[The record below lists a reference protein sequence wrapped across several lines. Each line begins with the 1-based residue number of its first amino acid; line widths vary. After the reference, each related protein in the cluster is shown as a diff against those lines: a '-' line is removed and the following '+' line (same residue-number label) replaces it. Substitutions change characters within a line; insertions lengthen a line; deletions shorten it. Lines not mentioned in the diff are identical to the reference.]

1 MKLRVPHWVALS
13 VLTAAAVAACTDQ
26 SPVTGPLSPRA
37 ASRDVSAAVVGTTVT
52 LCTGTGAVATTVQ
65 KSFNLGVTYGAP
77 AAVLNA
83 TGNQGVWHLPIPGS
97 DWVKAPGDAAAPF
110 TNYGTNAPDNVFTK
124 FTTAFAVPAGTTAI
138 VTGSSFVDNQ
148 VVSIQIDGAGA
159 SLGANAL
166 LDGAG
171 AVVNYAG
178 PAPLPWTPSGPIA
191 AGNHTVVVT
200 ARNNDDVQP
209 TNPTA
214 VDYCFTVTT
223 TPVPLALFVIGDVE
237 AHAIGDKVNFWGA
250 QWWKN
255 NEMSGEVSNGVASF
269 KGYAIQSTNV
279 CGGTWISLPGN
290 SSDPP
295 DAPLPAQ
302 IRIIVTSKVIKDG
315 PNISGDIVQ
324 IVNVNQDGNYGPNP
338 GHAGSGI
345 VASVACP

>member
-37 ASRDVSAAVVGTTVT
+37 ASRDVSADVVGTSFT

-65 KSFNLGVTYGAP
+65 KSFNLGVTYGAS

-83 TGNQGVWHLPIPGS
+83 TGNQGVWHAPIPGS

-110 TNYGTNAPDNVFTK
+110 TNYGVNAPDNVFTK
-124 FTTAFAVPAGTTAI
+124 FTTAFTVPAGTTAT

-148 VVSIQIDGAGA
+148 VLSIQIDGAGA
-159 SLGANAL
+159 SLGANPL
-166 LDGAG
+166 LDGA
-171 AVVNYAG
+171 ASVVNYAG
-178 PAPLPWTPSGPIA
+178 PAPLAWTPSGPIA

-200 ARNNDDVQP
+200 ARNNDDIQP

-223 TPVPLALFVIGDVE
+223 TPVALALFVIGDVE
-237 AHAIGDKVNFWGA
+237 PHAVGDIVNFWGA

-255 NEMSGEVSNGVASF
+255 NQMSGVTDNGYQSF
-269 KGYAIQSTNV
+269 KGFAINSTNV
-279 CGGTWISLPGN
+279 CGGTWESLPGN
-290 SSDPP
+290 SSNPP
-295 DAPLPAQ
+295 DAPLPAN

-315 PNISGDIVQ
+315 PNLSGDIVQ
-324 IVNVNQDGNYGPNP
+324 IVNVHQDGNYDSNP
-338 GHAGSGI
+338 GHKAFGTVI
-345 VASVACP
+345 SVACP